1 MITKK
6 YDSREEWLADRFGK
20 ITGTKVKDVIAKR
33 GIARKIGF
41 YQLVADRLAIPA
53 DDEDERDRGTRLEA
67 KAIEEFVKKTK
78 KKVDTSLLMWQRDDN
93 PNIAYSPDGVISKT
107 EAVEAKC
114 LSSARHLEAFIE
126 QAVPKDYEDQVLQAF
141 VVNDKLKKLYVVFYD
156 DRVVVKPFFYLEV
169 ERDQDKVNAYLLQE
183 KMMLQEIDDIVIKLS
198 GF

>member
-78 KKVDTSLLMWQRDDN
+78 KKVDTSLLMWQRNDN

-126 QAVPKDYEDQVLQAF
+126 QAVPKDYEDQILQAF

>member
-78 KKVDTSLLMWQRDDN
+78 KKVDTSLLMWQRNDN

>member
-126 QAVPKDYEDQVLQAF
+126 QAVPKDYEDQILQAF

>member
-6 YDSREEWLADRFGK
+6 YESREEWLADRFGK

-33 GIARKIGF
+33 GISRKIGF

-53 DDEDERDRGTRLEA
+53 DDEDKRDRGTRLEA
-67 KAIEEFVKKTK
+67 KAIEEFIKKTK
-78 KKVDTSLLMWQRDDN
+78 KKVDTSLLMWQRNDN

-126 QAVPKDYEDQVLQAF
+126 QSVPKDYEDQVLQAF

-183 KMMLQEIDDIVIKLS
+183 KMMLQEIDDIIAKLS